1 MSQVVVNFGHGV
13 RLRMRK
19 RFRFDGDLPLGYT
32 TPDDILRDENGD
44 PILDED
50 GQVIHEPH

>member
-1 MSQVVVNFGHGV
+1 MNSIVNFGHGK
-13 RLRMRK
+13 RRRMRK

-44 PILDED
+44 PILDEN